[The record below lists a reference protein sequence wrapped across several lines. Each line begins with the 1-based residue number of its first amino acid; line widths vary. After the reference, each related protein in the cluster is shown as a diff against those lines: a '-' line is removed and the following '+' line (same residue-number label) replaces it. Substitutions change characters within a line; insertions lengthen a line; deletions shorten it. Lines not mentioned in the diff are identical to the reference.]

1 MGHKLTGRGVVDA
14 MGSDRAPHP
23 EIDGALGAARDFGVR
38 VILVGMPERVL
49 PELQRCGWRKDGDKG
64 VEFVEAAEYI
74 GMDEAVATA
83 VRRKRKSSM
92 RVGAR
97 LVADGHADGF
107 VSAGNTGAAMATAKM
122 VIGMLPGVDRPAL
135 AALMPTKSGR
145 PTIILD
151 VGENSDC
158 KPHQMAQFAIMG
170 DAYSRSVLGTP
181 RPSVALM
188 SIGEEEAKGNDLTKE
203 AVPMMRELSSLNF
216 VGNVEG
222 RDVFTGQ
229 VDVIV
234 TDGFTGNVILKLAE
248 GLQEAVI
255 TMIKRELSAS
265 AITKAGAMLARP
277 AFQNLKK
284 RLDYAEYGGAPLL
297 GVQRIV
303 VVCHGSSN
311 ARAVRNAVRN
321 VKEFSEHGALER
333 IERGIAE
340 TSARDLEVLR
350 AVAE

>member
-1 MGHKLTGRGVVDA
+1 MRHKLTGKVVVDA

-23 EIDGALGAARDFGVR
+23 EIDGALAAARDFGVR
-38 VILVGMPERVL
+38 VILVGQSERVL
-49 PELQRCGWRKDGDKG
+49 PELRRCGWRGDGDKG
-64 VEFVEAAEYI
+64 VEFVEAAEFI
-74 GMDEAVATA
+74 GMDEAVAAA

-97 LVADGHADGF
+97 LVAEGRADGF

-135 AALMPTKSGR
+135 AALVPTKSGR
-145 PTIILD
+145 PTLILD
-151 VGENSDC
+151 VGANSDC

-170 DAYSRSVLGTP
+170 DAYSRSVLGTA
-181 RPSVALM
+181 RPSVGLM

-203 AVPMMRELSSLNF
+203 AFPLLRELSGLNF

-234 TDGFTGNVILKLAE
+234 TDGFTGNVMLKLSE

-255 TMIKRELSAS
+255 SMIKRELSAS
-265 AITKAGAMLARP
+265 AITKAGAVLARP

-340 TSARDLEVLR
+340 TSARDLEMLR